1 MVQNKI
7 KATYEHFIFKE
18 SKSINNINKLNNEI
32 NEIRKSSINDF
43 SIRELSFMIELLK
56 SESSL
61 NIIAKKLNRS
71 IKTVK
76 KHFNRMKDY
85 QKYIDKKG
93 KVPICQHCKKKINS
107 ASVLSIEYWVYKTKE
122 IREKPQKIIK
132 ETTKN
137 IYKPMS
143 DFFQNYHR

>member
-7 KATYEHFIFKE
+7 KVTYEHFIFKE
-18 SKSINNINKLNNEI
+18 SKSVNNINKLNNEI

-43 SIRELSFMIELLK
+43 LIRELSFMIELLK

-85 QKYIDKKG
+85 QKYIDKNG
-93 KVPICQHCKKKINS
+93 KVPICQHCKKKIDS
-107 ASVLSIEYWVYKTKE
+107 ASVLSIEY
-122 IREKPQKIIK
+122 
-132 ETTKN
+132 
-137 IYKPMS
+137 
-143 DFFQNYHR
+143 